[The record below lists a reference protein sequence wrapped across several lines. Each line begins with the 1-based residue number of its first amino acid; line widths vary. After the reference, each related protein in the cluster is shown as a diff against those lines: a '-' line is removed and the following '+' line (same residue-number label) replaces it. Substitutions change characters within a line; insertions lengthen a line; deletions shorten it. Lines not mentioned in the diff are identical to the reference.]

1 MFFSLSKTLFWKT
14 NNNVYFG
21 CLWEWRLVKWGP
33 VRLRDGAGSSWTFVV
48 SHPKNN
54 YVVRSRQRG
63 KRVYLLTVRVIIK
76 SFHICFKKNKILVAV
91 VLVSGLIRSGLVIT
105 CLQVYTSNSVGLVT
119 ANLVR
124 RRRRRKGT
132 MTMMRSFS
140 MAMLLVALVSSIS
153 IVSSASSSP
162 EAEFV
167 QKTISSHK
175 IVIFSKSYCPYVPL
189 SLPRSISV
197 HF

>member
-1 MFFSLSKTLFWKT
+1 M
-14 NNNVYFG
+14 
-21 CLWEWRLVKWGP
+21 
-33 VRLRDGAGSSWTFVV
+33 RLRDGAGSSWTFVV

-119 ANLVR
+119 ASLSETKKKEKGNDDNDEIFLDGNVAR
-124 RRRRRKGT
+124 RT
-132 MTMMRSFS
+132 SFIHLYS
-140 MAMLLVALVSSIS
+140 FFGFFI
-153 IVSSASSSP
+153 P
-162 EAEFV
+162 
-167 QKTISSHK
+167 
-175 IVIFSKSYCPYVPL
+175 
-189 SLPRSISV
+189 
-197 HF
+197 